1 MSQQLRLPFVAL
13 RKYHGGSQT
22 AVKPRKK
29 KKNKGKRRKRDVSA
43 LAESHAVYFEPLA
56 PLESL
61 RSQSVAREEP
71 ERDRESMSPDASPVP
86 SQTVPLRKAN
96 TQLHDRIRFL
106 ETREEARRTLRG
118 TLVGNTAKLEYID
131 SYSHLDKVR
140 EKAQFHHYEVSPIAE
155 YLQQIDK
162 NQLKPESMGL
172 IRRKGKEEEIDV
184 AMYGM
189 GDRYADALSQGIK
202 HIDCL
207 SKLNVSGNRLTDFG
221 ASQLVRNLAAD
232 TVVAIDLSNNMITG
246 KTVEQVC
253 EALDDA
259 RCKLQMLGLE
269 GNKLGD
275 SAVHTLMR
283 TLGYN
288 ETLLDLNLAR
298 NLLGDLSARSIST
311 YLKDTKS
318 LQKLDLH
325 WNNIRG
331 PGGCDLFRA
340 LSRNTSLRI
349 LDISWNALGNPQGC
363 GAGDMISRTFKR
375 HPALFHVDISHNK
388 LLESDCVKISEGLS
402 HNHGIMGL
410 HMDGNETQVDV
421 LGFMRPEKACR
432 VPSTAHI
439 FTRILGNSKVK
450 NAFGWR
456 ECDNCWICE
465 RWSEVE
471 FVWQPGLSGTEDTDP
486 LYLHLHFEAYAPFL
500 MDKREDGC
508 FREFRMCP
516 PGEVKYFFS
525 PNCIP
530 KLALGQETAEL
541 AVPIS
546 TEFVFYG
553 NTAKPVNMKNVNM
566 CVVEKAVDLLHI
578 ETKLHAVPR
587 PAPKLYSPTVV
598 TQKRIWGIPISIF
611 KDYRFDNDHTF
622 NQCFEF
628 DWERTKIP
636 KLVKDVAQQNEI
648 RKMLRANY
656 RLFREAYKHYSSLGQ
671 QAGVWSIGQNAFSD
685 LCMQCNLVDGVTLK
699 LSDLD
704 FQFKVTN
711 YSEVKNHPR
720 NPANALIRFQFME
733 IFVRIAI
740 DKYIKSEICESYAE
754 AVDKMLKENLLPVF
768 ANYDT
773 NKWRWGR
780 YLNEECD
787 NVFKAYLPI
796 IQTVYKANSKK
807 NVKPGQ
813 KPFMCL
819 EEFQEI
825 CANAHLLTDS
835 FTTREIDICF
845 NLAMITQVNE
855 LDSDRH
861 FQMSFVEFLEALGR
875 AADLAKYPDP
885 VIPGVEPKPA
895 NKDMLLY
902 QSLENMM
909 PRLLGL
915 CPRYMQETFEYPE
928 SSPLR
933 ALRRGR
939 GKAVS

>member
-13 RKYHGGSQT
+13 RKYHGASET

-29 KKNKGKRRKRDVSA
+29 RKKGKRRKRDASA
-43 LAESHAVYFEPLA
+43 LEVKQVVRFEALE
-56 PLESL
+56 PLESH
-61 RSQSVAREEP
+61 RSVSVAQEA
-71 ERDRESMSPDASPVP
+71 ERDREFASPDMSPVP
-86 SQTVPLRKAN
+86 AEPVSMRKAN
-96 TQLHDRIRFL
+96 TQLCDRIRFL
-106 ETREEARRTLRG
+106 ETREEARRTIRG
-118 TLVGNTAKLEYID
+118 RLVGNTAKLEYID
-131 SYSHLDKVR
+131 SYSHIGKVR
-140 EKAQFHHYEVSPIAE
+140 EKAQFHNFEPSPIAE

-172 IRRKGKEEEIDV
+172 IRRKGREEEIDV

-232 TVVAIDLSNNMITG
+232 TVVALDLSNNQITG
-246 KTVEQVC
+246 RTIDQIC
-253 EALDDA
+253 ESLDDA
-259 RCKLQMLGLE
+259 RCKLQVLGLE

-275 SAVHTLMR
+275 LAVHTLMR

-298 NLLGDLSARSIST
+298 NLLGDLAAKALAS
-311 YLKDTKS
+311 YLKDSKNI
-318 LQKLDLH
+318 QKLDLH

-340 LSRNTSLRI
+340 LARNSSLRI
-349 LDISWNALGNPQGC
+349 LDISWNALGNPQVC
-363 GAGDMISRTFKR
+363 GAGDMIGRAFKR

-388 LLESDCVKISEGLS
+388 LQEADCTKISEGLS
-402 HNHGIMGL
+402 HNHSIMGL
-410 HMDGNETQVDV
+410 HMDGNESQVDV
-421 LGFMRPEKACR
+421 LGFMRPETACR

-450 NAFGWR
+450 DAISWR

-465 RWSEVE
+465 RWTEVE
-471 FVWQPGLSGTEDTDP
+471 FVWQPGVSGTEDQIP
-486 LYLHLHFEAYAPFL
+486 VFLHLHFEGYRPFL
-500 MDKREDGC
+500 MDKQEDGS

-516 PGEVKYFFS
+516 PGPTHYFFS
-525 PNCIP
+525 PNCVP
-530 KLALGQETAEL
+530 KVALGQEVSDL
-541 AVPIS
+541 AVPIA
-546 TEFVFYG
+546 TEFIYYG
-553 NTAKPVNMKNVNM
+553 DTAKAVNMTKTNTCLVD
-566 CVVEKAVDLLHI
+566 KSIDLLHI
-578 ETKLHAVPR
+578 EAKLHTIPR
-587 PAPKLYSPTVV
+587 PAPKLYSPTVI

-622 NQCFEF
+622 NQCFDF

-656 RLFREAYKHYSSLGQ
+656 RAFREAYKHYSSFGQ
-671 QAGVWSIGQNAFSD
+671 QGGVWSIGQNGFSD
-685 LCMQCNLVDGVTLK
+685 LCTQCNLVDGVTLK

-740 DKYIKSEICESYAE
+740 DKYIKSEICESYVE
-754 AVDKMLKENLLPVF
+754 AVDKMLKENLLPAF

-796 IQTVYKANSKK
+796 IQTVYKTNSKK

-825 CANAHLLTDS
+825 CANAHLLTDT
-835 FTTREIDICF
+835 FTAREIDICF

-875 AADLAKYPDP
+875 AADLAKYPEP
-885 VIPGVEPKPA
+885 AVPGQEPKPPS
-895 NKDMLLY
+895 KDMPLY
-902 QSLENMM
+902 QSLESMM

-933 ALRRGR
+933 GLRRGR